1 MKKGKRN
8 HKKRHGVNRLRS
20 LQARLKHARVMRE
33 RAAYRARQLRW
44 RAINRLYW
52 SGAVPDM
59 STAAQVVDGLR
70 TRRAA

>member
-8 HKKRHGVNRLRS
+8 HKKRHGVNRERA
-20 LQARLKHARVMRE
+20 LQARRKHARMMRE
-33 RAAYRARQLRW
+33 RAAYRVRQLRW

-52 SGAVPDM
+52 SGSVPDLD
-59 STAAQVVDGLR
+59 TAARVVDGLR